1 TSIEC
6 VPAGKFHGP
15 MVVSMRPMTPAQAV
29 RATQVTT
36 RFSATH
42 GAPVHIGD
50 PAAIGITDIQSPTFG
65 AGVDI
70 YEGEL
75 PVFWACG
82 ITPQTVA
89 LASKVEFMITH
100 KPGHMFITDLR
111 DAEVAL
117 L

>member
-1 TSIEC
+1 
-6 VPAGKFHGP
+6 
-15 MVVSMRPMTPAQAV
+15 MTPAQAV

-42 GAPVHIGD
+42 GAPMHIGD
-50 PAAIGITDIQSPTFG
+50 PSAIGIEDINSPTFG
-65 AGVDI
+65 SALDI
-70 YEGEL
+70 KEGEV

-89 LASKVEFMITH
+89 LESKVEFMITH
-100 KPGHMFITDLR
+100 KPGHMFITDIS